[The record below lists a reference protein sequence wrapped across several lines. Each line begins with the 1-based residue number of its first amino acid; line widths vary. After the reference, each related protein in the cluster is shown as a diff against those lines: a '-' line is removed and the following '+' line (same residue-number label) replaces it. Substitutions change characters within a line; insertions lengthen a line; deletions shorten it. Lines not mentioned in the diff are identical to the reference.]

1 MDPQR
6 LRQHRYLILLLVLIT
21 ALVLQMGRAEYAY
34 FRESALSLA
43 LVMVFLTVLDRRS
56 HRFLSIS
63 AGLVVILSL
72 WILRVIPDLQR
83 RILEMALHIGTFIFL
98 VIAVGVIL
106 RHLFERR
113 AVSIDDLLGTLCGYL
128 MAAMAFTNVY
138 GAIEL
143 LSPGAFS
150 INTPIASLL
159 ANWYQ
164 RESLFTYFSLTTL
177 TTMGYGDITPVA
189 PAARSAAVLQA
200 VFGQFYIA
208 VVVAQLVGSKLT
220 EAGGPSGGRRE

>member
-6 LRQHRYLILLLVLIT
+6 LPQHRYLILLLVLIT